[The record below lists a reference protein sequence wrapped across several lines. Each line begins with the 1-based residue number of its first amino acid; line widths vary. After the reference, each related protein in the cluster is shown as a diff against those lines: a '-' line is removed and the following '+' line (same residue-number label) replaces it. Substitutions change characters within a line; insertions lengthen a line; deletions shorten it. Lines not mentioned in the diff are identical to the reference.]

1 MACTRMPRLLPA
13 AARSRETRTHSSRVG
28 TTTSACGT
36 PSPPS
41 AGGTTRCSIGTP
53 KPRVLPVPV
62 RAWPMR
68 SLPASASG
76 RVSSWMAKVRVI
88 PTSASA
94 ATMSGCTSKSLNS
107 GLSPATGAP
116 PSSST
121 CDSSSSGAG
130 APVSAC
136 SSAVA
141 SVDVGVF
148 SVEVS
153 ALASGLRGEQVRADA
168 ASDRSRV
175 GVAGISS
182 SADAASRPGVRS
194 PGDSPSGRRP
204 AVVSA
209 QIHSAPGGTPIPIV
223 ARPPVSL
230 SAPRCHGDLRHLPQP
245 VSRIRGPQ
253 ERCVTTPV
261 DSSAV
266 VDLLGALA
274 YAELTAFDRLAED
287 ARMAPTLAGRA
298 ALARMAAAEI
308 GHHGRLTERLSE
320 LGADP
325 SEAMAPFVPALDAFH
340 ESTRPSTWLEGL
352 VKAYVGD
359 GLASD
364 FYREIAA
371 FLPHPD
377 RALVM
382 EVLAD
387 TGHADFAV
395 REVRAAIKADR
406 KVPGR
411 LSLWGRRL
419 VGEAMSQSQAVIP
432 EHDELAQLIVAGT
445 GDFTGLGRLIERITT
460 AHTERMKT
468 LGLNP

>member
-1 MACTRMPRLLPA
+1 
-13 AARSRETRTHSSRVG
+13 
-28 TTTSACGT
+28 
-36 PSPPS
+36 
-41 AGGTTRCSIGTP
+41 
-53 KPRVLPVPV
+53 
-62 RAWPMR
+62 
-68 SLPASASG
+68 
-76 RVSSWMAKVRVI
+76 
-88 PTSASA
+88 
-94 ATMSGCTSKSLNS
+94 
-107 GLSPATGAP
+107 
-116 PSSST
+116 
-121 CDSSSSGAG
+121 
-130 APVSAC
+130 
-136 SSAVA
+136 
-141 SVDVGVF
+141 
-148 SVEVS
+148 
-153 ALASGLRGEQVRADA
+153 
-168 ASDRSRV
+168 
-175 GVAGISS
+175 
-182 SADAASRPGVRS
+182 
-194 PGDSPSGRRP
+194 
-204 AVVSA
+204 
-209 QIHSAPGGTPIPIV
+209 
-223 ARPPVSL
+223 
-230 SAPRCHGDLRHLPQP
+230 
-245 VSRIRGPQ
+245 
-253 ERCVTTPV
+253 VTTPV

-419 VGEAMSQSQAVIP
+419 VGEAISQSQAVIA
-432 EHDELAQLIVAGT
+432 EHDRLADLIIAGT
-445 GDFTGLGRLIERITT
+445 GDLSGVARLTERITE
-460 AHTERMKT
+460 AHTRRMKA